1 MSKRFMRNGMVS
13 ALDSRWTGQ
22 EPTWEGASEW
32 TDEKIYHTFT
42 RALDFY
48 GYYLDLEDY
57 IPIILEYLK
66 NENPKDKTSLDNIK
80 KSPRCVE
87 IIILGKLARM
97 INLGMP
103 ICHSGKN
110 YKKKIN
116 SYLKTISD
124 NVLLLTVEKE
134 TVKKGPSIFDIMQT
148 KLRYGVIVHLD
159 TMLDK
164 WIRNNTVDVN
174 KINVT
179 SLLQSVGA
187 PVNALGCV
195 TTWFETQRSE
205 LIEARDKKCSQIVEA
220 YSHLSKPAIKRRIK
234 LLDEMLLDVDVYRS
248 SKKSSRKPRVKKQKS
263 ADKLVKSLK
272 YLKSSSEYGIVST
285 NPMKLIGSEKAY
297 IFNEKY
303 RRLTVLVQSD
313 KNGLMVKGTTI
324 LDFHDDESYSTT
336 LRKPKEILSAISTKT
351 ERQITNI
358 MNKLTTKKNKANGR
372 VSSNTLIV
380 KA

>member
-1 MSKRFMRNGMVS
+1 MRNGMVS

-103 ICHSGKN
+103 IRHSGKN

-187 PVNALGCV
+187 NSSKLEIKNVH
-195 TTWFETQRSE
+195 R
-205 LIEARDKKCSQIVEA
+205 
-220 YSHLSKPAIKRRIK
+220 LSKNIHIFPNPPLNVESNFLMKCFWMLMYIDLRR
-234 LLDEMLLDVDVYRS
+234 
-248 SKKSSRKPRVKKQKS
+248 
-263 ADKLVKSLK
+263 SLRGNQ
-272 YLKSSSEYGIVST
+272 E
-285 NPMKLIGSEKAY
+285 
-297 IFNEKY
+297 
-303 RRLTVLVQSD
+303 
-313 KNGLMVKGTTI
+313 
-324 LDFHDDESYSTT
+324 
-336 LRKPKEILSAISTKT
+336 
-351 ERQITNI
+351 
-358 MNKLTTKKNKANGR
+358 
-372 VSSNTLIV
+372 
-380 KA
+380 

>member
-1 MSKRFMRNGMVS
+1 
-13 ALDSRWTGQ
+13 
-22 EPTWEGASEW
+22 
-32 TDEKIYHTFT
+32 
-42 RALDFY
+42 
-48 GYYLDLEDY
+48 
-57 IPIILEYLK
+57 
-66 NENPKDKTSLDNIK
+66 
-80 KSPRCVE
+80 
-87 IIILGKLARM
+87 M